1 MGNHWALL
9 ACCVALCGC
18 PTVDLGDTPPDI
30 GLCNPSGGIA
40 YFVSTI
46 EPMFLKVTDKTTGC
60 ARSTMCHDGNHGLTL
75 KVSPSVDDMANY
87 RVTQVY
93 LNCGQPQASELLTKP
108 LAGIDFHQGGD
119 LFQSTSDPA
128 VQAFLGWFQ

>member
-30 GLCNPSGGIA
+30 GLCNPAGGID

-46 EPMFLKVTDKTTGC
+46 EPQYLKVGDTTNGC
-60 ARSTMCHDGNHGLTL
+60 ARSTQCHDGNHGLAL

-87 RVTQVY
+87 RVTQLY
-93 LNCGQPQASELLTKP
+93 INCGQPQASQLLTKP
-108 LAGIDFHQGGD
+108 LKGVDFHVGGD
-119 LFQSTSDPA
+119 LFQDTSDPA